1 MNIEEAMKI
10 LEEEFEK
17 EKQQILDTKLREL
30 NLLDASIALQLED
43 LIGESITLGGDIMY
57 DLLFVRK
64 LYTNFK
70 FQEPQNGC

>member
-1 MNIEEAMKI
+1 MDIREAMTI

-43 LIGESITLGGDIMY
+43 LMGGSITLGGDIMY
-57 DLLFVRK
+57 GLLFERR
-64 LYTNFK
+64 LYSNFE
-70 FQEPQNGC
+70 FEEPKNGC